1 MAKILIVDDEIHI
14 KNLLE
19 YNLKK
24 AGHEVFS
31 VANGRT
37 ALENMDNFQPE
48 LILTD
53 LDMPEMSGYKL
64 IEKMLSEQETRDIP
78 IIIITCKSQH
88 EDRQKGLKMGVKEYL
103 VKPFDPNRLV
113 KKIGEILKN
122 EKDRKENTDHR

>member
-24 AGHEVFS
+24 AGYEVFS
-31 VANGRT
+31 VANGKS
-37 ALENMDNFQPE
+37 ALENIGNFQPE

-64 IEKMLSEQETRDIP
+64 IEKLYSNRETRNIP
-78 IIIITCKSQH
+78 IIIITCKSQN
-88 EDRQKGLKMGVKEYL
+88 EDIQKGLKLGVKEYI
-103 VKPFDPNRLV
+103 VKPFDPNQLV
-113 KKIGEILKN
+113 KKIGEILEN
-122 EKDRKENTDHR
+122 ETDRKKNIDHR